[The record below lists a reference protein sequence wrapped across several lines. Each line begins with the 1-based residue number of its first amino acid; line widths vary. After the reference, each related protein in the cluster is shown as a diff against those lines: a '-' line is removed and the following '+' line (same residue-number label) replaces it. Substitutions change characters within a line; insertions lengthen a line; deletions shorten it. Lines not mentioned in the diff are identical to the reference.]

1 MKNLLKSSFILLAVA
16 SMTFLASCG
25 EEDVEE
31 PIDAPTLSVT
41 SAASAYALD
50 EVISFTVTYTT
61 PGQFGGF
68 NYSFTATD
76 GETPVEFTKQLL
88 GPTDLVDEGVD
99 GTATSGSFTFKPF
112 GDVAIEDLE
121 FTVNDEDYSLAG
133 KDVEFDFEILNA
145 SVDGLSAT
153 ASATFS
159 VDEPASPEARSYTA
173 ILLAAPLQDANG
185 TTASKTSETFFST
198 NTGLTYSMATIN
210 SSSDPLSA
218 NIDFGYFYGSGS
230 NATGATL
237 SDPASYPFA
246 YGQAAWGVRNSTTF
260 RRTSL
265 DASAFAEVTT
275 FAAIDEA
282 FDAADAADSDAGI
295 ESGLEAGEVLA
306 FETDADKEGGSKRG
320 LILVN
325 SIVAGDGE
333 NGQISIEVLVQED
346 AE

>member
-41 SAASAYALD
+41 SAASTYALD

-112 GDVAIEDLE
+112 GDVAIQDLE

-133 KDVEFDFEILNA
+133 KNVEFDFEILNA

-159 VDEPASPEARSYTA
+159 VEEVGIVVHTQTLLGGPQNATLGSFYDAVVDSVYSASNAFAVES
-173 ILLAAPLQDANG
+173 Q
-185 TTASKTSETFFST
+185 
-198 NTGLTYSMATIN
+198 
-210 SSSDPLSA
+210 A
-218 NIDFGYFYGSGS
+218 NIDLVFWFGTSSQY
-230 NATGATL
+230 AIGATDDEMAETAFK
-237 SDPASYPFA
+237 S
-246 YGQAAWGVRNSTTF
+246 QADIDLANLATRNSTKFEYIDGTAEIA
-260 RRTSL
+260 
-265 DASAFAEVTT
+265 AS
-275 FAAIDEA
+275 
-282 FDAADAADSDAGI
+282 FDAVATESD
-295 ESGLEAGEVLA
+295 LLA
-306 FETDADKEGGSKRG
+306 
-320 LILVN
+320 I
-325 SIVAGDGE
+325 AGDGT
-333 NGQISIEVLVQED
+333 SITESRVTILDADAVFAFRLDTDRGSKIGLAKVVEVSGNSGATRSITIQVKIQE
-346 AE
+346 